1 MLTLSSKNVKLP
13 SKYSL
18 TIKGSSSKLKLQT
31 KGTLNQKY
39 LHVVETGVYIF
50 LDTAYFIFEAKNN
63 NNCGTGNWVFARTFT
78 LDHPPEHMCEA
89 FKIYIY
95 IPAPL
100 RGGGV
105 SFVGL
110 SLLFEYTV
118 VQRGWSRIAS
128 DVFRPVS
135 RAQRDAEVVFGG
147 NAHHPGLDLTFEW
160 YHRAN
165 RAFSPPHA
173 NTEERALLA
182 TDNMDLHI
190 LDHRLRVTS
199 ISKNGLVN
207 FTHPLIKLLFLR
219 NRTR

>member
-1 MLTLSSKNVKLP
+1 MSNSLQNFPYNQRVQLKAQASGQRHIKSKIFARGGNRC
-13 SKYSL
+13 
-18 TIKGSSSKLKLQT
+18 
-31 KGTLNQKY
+31 
-39 LHVVETGVYIF
+39 LHTFGHC
-50 LDTAYFIFEAKNN
+50 TYFIFEAKNN

>member
-1 MLTLSSKNVKLP
+1 MSNSLKNFPYNQRVQLKARA
-13 SKYSL
+13 SGQRH
-18 TIKGSSSKLKLQT
+18 IKS
-31 KGTLNQKY
+31 KY
-39 LHVVETGVYIF
+39 LHVVETGVYIL
-50 LDTAYFIFEAKNN
+50 LDTAHTLFLRPKTTTTAGPEIEFSLAPSHLTTLQST
-63 NNCGTGNWVFARTFT
+63 CARH
-78 LDHPPEHMCEA
+78 LKH
-89 FKIYIY
+89 IY

-118 VQRGWSRIAS
+118 VPRGWSRIAS

-135 RAQRDAEVVFGG
+135 RAQRDAEVVLGG